1 MFIFLHLSKRFINGI
16 RFVISLIHIHA
27 IFMMKVNKGEPMD
40 WVKIMFKN
48 LVKEFDRWMK
58 VLAKMLEENNKM
70 DAKDMCN
77 FSLVIEVLM

>member
-1 MFIFLHLSKRFINGI
+1 
-16 RFVISLIHIHA
+16 
-27 IFMMKVNKGEPMD
+27 MMKVNKGEPMD